1 MSQSFLVLLLWGW
14 VRVVR
19 ALWHYVKAMPVFM
32 PYIKRSPATS
42 AFVGVTCGSKSSVL
56 WGLAKGAF
64 FSGVQANRV
73 LPSEGLL
80 ELGDAV
86 PDVVLHDPR
95 TNSNITLTNILGEH
109 GNMPI
114 VLNFGSIT

>member
-1 MSQSFLVLLLWGW
+1 
-14 VRVVR
+14 
-19 ALWHYVKAMPVFM
+19 MPVFM

-56 WGLAKGAF
+56 WGLAK
-64 FSGVQANRV
+64 V

-80 ELGDAV
+80 ELGDAI

-95 TNSNITLTNILGEH
+95 TNSNITLTNILGLPNAHLMLLLGEH